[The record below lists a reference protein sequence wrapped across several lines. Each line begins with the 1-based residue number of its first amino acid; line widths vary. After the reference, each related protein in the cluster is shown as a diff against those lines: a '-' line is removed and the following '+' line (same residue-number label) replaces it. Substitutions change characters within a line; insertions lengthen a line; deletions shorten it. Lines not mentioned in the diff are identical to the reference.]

1 MKRASGGQIQK
12 AKLSRRLAT
21 AARKLVNAALHR
33 REAIAA
39 RVRLFSA
46 QRCDLM
52 IAPRFD

>member
-1 MKRASGGQIQK
+1 MKRARPGENQK
-12 AKLSRRLAT
+12 AKLSRRLAI
-21 AARKLVNAALHR
+21 AARKLVSAALHS

-52 IAPRFD
+52 IAARSD